1 MKLAVRRPTAP
12 ADQAVAIATV
22 AVAVGV
28 VLTMLP
34 LRSIFTDWIWLT
46 TSITCALPYWLTV
59 GLLRTRSAPH
69 WWHSV
74 LGLGASILMLLWVFV
89 PQHLGYGVLPN
100 PTALRDIGD
109 LVNASRDQMKGE
121 HAPLASNHAL
131 RLLTCSAMV
140 LLTAL
145 TDVLGVLLRRP
156 LLAAAPLLEVLAVAS
171 ATSSSAAHPVWFAAA
186 AVGFLLILLSGTRL
200 QDRMWGPSVDGSAG
214 RLGGARRMAVT
225 GIVAALL
232 VPMALPSVSV
242 NLLARA
248 AHHDGG
254 GNSSSGSGSGQIE
267 LRNLASLRGS
277 LNRNTPTELMQV
289 QVDPGSQPKYV
300 RQSVLEVFTNNQGWV
315 AAGNQLPTGGLI
327 NVGEQSFPM
336 EPGAS
341 GGDSFE
347 GQQINARFTI
357 AGLGGRQLPIFAAP
371 HTITDVSGSWNA
383 ATGTV
388 EDVALR
394 RGDRYSV
401 NFVQPTPSLEQLGSA
416 PRWQGSG
423 NSTNDDRYLKLPAM
437 PTEVTDLARQLTAG
451 LGPYEQARAISDYFT
466 NGKNGFKY
474 SLNAPTD
481 DGRQPLVT
489 FLDKKTGF
497 CQQYAAAAAVLMRV
511 AGLPA
516 RVVLGYTHQT
526 PDSSGN
532 FTITTADAHAWVEV
546 YFQSIGWVTFDPT
559 PFSGAD
565 LARAGTFSW
574 APHPETGAGT
584 SSEPSAPSASRT
596 NDPNSRLDLNRDSA
610 TQPTNQSLAHHWL
623 TAPVMAVT
631 TVIVLLLLLVGP
643 RLVRRRQRRRRLA
656 IARATGNPELL
667 WLELAASA
675 TDRDLLWPATTT
687 VGQVPEWLAQR
698 GVDDQG
704 TAALTAVAERVEAD
718 RFSPRQVQ
726 ELPKEFVASFDGAL
740 TRWARRAERRQRL
753 LHRWVP
759 RSLVVRRSGW
769 RR

>member
-1 MKLAVRRPTAP
+1 MRLTVKRPTAP
-12 ADQAVAIATV
+12 ADQVVALATA

-34 LRSIFTDWIWLT
+34 LRSVFTDWIWLT

-59 GLLRTRSAPH
+59 GLLRTRSAPQ

-100 PTALRDIGD
+100 PAALRDVGD
-109 LVNASRDQMKGE
+109 LINASRDQMKGE
-121 HAPLASNHAL
+121 HAPLASTHSL
-131 RLLTCSAMV
+131 RLLTCSATV
-140 LLTAL
+140 LLAVL

-171 ATSSSAAHPVWFAAA
+171 ATSSSAAHPVWFASA
-186 AVGFLLILLSGTRL
+186 AVGFLLILLAGTRL

-232 VPMALPSVSV
+232 VPVALPSVSV

-248 AHHDGG
+248 THHDGN
-254 GNSSSGSGSGQIE
+254 GNGTDGSASGQIE

-277 LNRNTPTELMQV
+277 LNRTNPTELMQV
-289 QVDPGSQPKYV
+289 QVDPGSSPKYI

-315 AAGNQLPTGGLI
+315 GAGNQFPNSGLI
-327 NVGEQSFPM
+327 NVGQQSFPM
-336 EPGAS
+336 EPAS
-341 GGDSFE
+341 GSDTLI
-347 GQQINARFTI
+347 GQQINAHFTI
-357 AGLGGRQLPIFAAP
+357 TGLGGQQLPIFASP
-371 HTITDVSGSWNA
+371 HTITDVGGAWDP

-388 EDVALR
+388 ERVVLR
-394 RGDRYSV
+394 RGNSYGV
-401 NFVQPTPSLEQLGSA
+401 NFVQPDPSAEQLRNA
-416 PRWQGSG
+416 PRWTGSG
-423 NSTNDDRYLKLPAM
+423 NQAADDRYLKLPAM
-437 PTEVTDLARQLTAG
+437 PAEVTDLAKQLTTG
-451 LGPYEQARAISDYFT
+451 FSPYEQALAITNYFI
-466 NGKNGFKY
+466 NGKNGFTY

-526 PDSSGN
+526 PDANGSFAIS
-532 FTITTADAHAWVEV
+532 TADAHAWVEV
-546 YFQSIGWVTFDPT
+546 YFQSIGWITFDPT
-559 PFSGAD
+559 PFGGTD
-565 LARAGTFSW
+565 LARAGRFDW
-574 APHPETGAGT
+574 APRPQASGGASG
-584 SSEPSAPSASRT
+584 EPSAPSSSGAA
-596 NDPNSRLDLNRDSA
+596 DPNNRVDVNRA
-610 TQPTNQSLAHHWL
+610 GPTQQTNQSLAHHWL
-623 TAPVMAVT
+623 IAPVIAGTAFV
-631 TVIVLLLLLVGP
+631 VLLLVLVGP
-643 RLVRRRQRRRRLA
+643 RLIRHRQRRRRLA

-675 TDRDLLWPATTT
+675 TDRDQLWPATTT
-687 VGQVPEWLAQR
+687 VGQVPDWLAQR

-704 TAALTAVAERVEAD
+704 KAAMTAVAERVEAD
-718 RFSPRQVQ
+718 RFSPRPVQ
-726 ELPKEFVASFDGAL
+726 QLEKEFVASFDDAL
-740 TRWARRAERRQRL
+740 TRWAQRAERRQQL
-753 LHRWVP
+753 KQRWVP
-759 RSLVVRRSGW
+759 RSLIVRRSGW

>member
-1 MKLAVRRPTAP
+1 MKLTVKRPTAP
-12 ADQAVAIATV
+12 ADQVVALATV

-34 LRSIFTDWIWLT
+34 LRSVFTDWIWLT

-100 PTALRDIGD
+100 PAALRDVGD
-109 LVNASRDQMKGE
+109 LINASRDQMRGE
-121 HAPLASNHAL
+121 HAPLASNHSL

-140 LLTAL
+140 LLAAL

-171 ATSSSAAHPVWFAAA
+171 ATSSSAAHPVWFACA
-186 AVGFLLILLSGTRL
+186 AVGFLLILLAGTRL

-232 VPMALPSVSV
+232 VPVALPSVSV

-248 AHHDGG
+248 THHDGNGSEG
-254 GNSSSGSGSGQIE
+254 GGSTSGQIE

-277 LNRNTPTELMQV
+277 LNRTTPTELLQV
-289 QVDPGSQPKYV
+289 QVDPGSSPKYV
-300 RQSVLEVFTNNQGWV
+300 RQSVLEVFSNNQGWV
-315 AAGNQLPTGGLI
+315 AAGTQFPSNPPI
-327 NVGEQSFPM
+327 SVGRESFPM
-336 EPGAS
+336 EPADA
-341 GGDSFE
+341 GGDVN
-347 GQQINARFTI
+347 GQEINAHFTI
-357 AGLGGRQLPIFAAP
+357 TGLGGQQLPIFAAP
-371 HTITDVSGSWNA
+371 HTITNVGGAWNP

-388 EDVALR
+388 EDVALH
-394 RGDRYSV
+394 RGNSYGV
-401 NFVQPTPSLEQLGSA
+401 NFIQPDPSPEQLRAA
-416 PRWQGSG
+416 PKWPGSG
-423 NSTNDDRYLKLPAM
+423 DPAFDDRYLKLPAM
-437 PTEVTDLARQLTAG
+437 PTEVTDLAKQLTTG
-451 LGPYEQARAISDYFT
+451 LGPYEQALAITDYFI

-516 RVVLGYTHQT
+516 RVVLGYTHQA
-526 PDSSGN
+526 PDASGS
-532 FTITTADAHAWVEV
+532 FTISTADAHAWVEV
-546 YFQSIGWVTFDPT
+546 YFQSIGWITFDPT
-559 PFSGAD
+559 PFGGAD
-565 LARAGTFSW
+565 LARAGRFDW
-574 APHPETGAGT
+574 ALRPQTSGGATG
-584 SSEPSAPSASRT
+584 EPTAPSASRAL
-596 NDPNSRLDLNRDSA
+596 DPNNRLDLNRGSA
-610 TQPTNQSLAHHWL
+610 AQPTNRSLAHHWL
-623 TAPVMAVT
+623 TVPVIAGTAFV
-631 TVIVLLLLLVGP
+631 VLLLMLVGP

-675 TDRDLLWPATTT
+675 TDRDQLWPATTT
-687 VGQVPEWLAQR
+687 VGQVPDWLAQR

-704 TAALTAVAERVEAD
+704 KVAVTAVAERVEAD
-718 RFSPRQVQ
+718 RFSPRRVS
-726 ELPKEFVASFDGAL
+726 ELDKEFVASFDSAL

-753 LHRWVP
+753 LHRWMP
-759 RSLVVRRSGW
+759 RSLIVRRSGW